1 MGPVPKALNPQTGFA
16 PKGRKPMTL
25 GDWARKTFTKKNI
38 EFTFGILSPFLV
50 WGMLIFWFHWTIK
63 GP

>member
-1 MGPVPKALNPQTGFA
+1 
-16 PKGRKPMTL
+16 MTL